1 MEVNVVTSP
10 AVNAKTVRVRMGIHR
25 NGQAPKTET
34 EVEKRIQDVMRERIM
49 RERIMRE
56 RMARVLRLFWI
67 KKVRNIVLD
76 SLGTGVFG
84 YVLSF

>member
-1 MEVNVVTSP
+1 MEVDVVTSP
-10 AVNAKTVRVRMGIHR
+10 GVNAKTVRARMGIHR

-34 EVEKRIQDVMRERIM
+34 EVEKRIQDV
-49 RERIMRE
+49 MRE